1 MANSS
6 ARVMEFDSLRDL
18 LRGYATSDLGRARV
32 AALEPSLDVD
42 WIQNQQRLTTEI
54 RDFRRVGGSFEFAG
68 LIDVSRLL
76 DKSRIAGAVL
86 EALEIRDV
94 INIVDRAAE
103 WREIAF
109 NPPQGMKTEW
119 AAVRELSLGIAE
131 FGDLLRGLRNKIL
144 PDGTLDD
151 KASPQL
157 ASIRREIEKQ
167 RRSIQQSLQS
177 FLRRLSEGGAA
188 QDEVVTVRG
197 ERFVIP
203 VKAEHKRRVQGV
215 VHGASSSGQ
224 TVFVEPLETI
234 EQNNELVRLLED
246 ELAEVHRILL
256 EMTSKIGEHAPEIS
270 RAVDILAELE
280 VQFAKAKF
288 AEDYDCVAPVFN
300 RAEGAPSLSLPVLER
315 QGGDVDVAS
324 RAQSLILRDARHPLL
339 ERNLKSKAPPSR
351 QKREKD
357 GAPSGLS
364 VSDESVRSTRGV
376 VPITIEL
383 EGDKCELIITGPN
396 TGGKTVALK
405 TVGLLALMAQSG
417 IPVPATRFEMPVF
430 DAVLADIGD
439 YQSIEQNLSTFS
451 AHVTNIDRL
460 SRTATSRSLV
470 LLDELG
476 SATDPEEGAALAV
489 AIAEHFLRIGCF
501 TIISTHHTS
510 LKVFAANSPGVVN
523 ASVGFDEATL
533 QPTYELK
540 LGVPGASAGINIAQR
555 LGLNPTIVQSA
566 RSRLGTQARDVGQFL
581 DQLHAEL
588 HEAEAERLRLRGRE
602 EELKR
607 EQARLATEGKREQQQ
622 KARELEKKLETLL
635 RDFEYHAREAV
646 NAVQDKAAAQRVSKD
661 AERRIAKLRRDFR
674 EQFDSSVVAHVSGAD
689 RDDPNAQPGLVQNIS
704 EGDFVKLKSVGR
716 NAKVTRQLD
725 DKHFEV
731 EVGSMKMRIAREDI
745 ATVVSR
751 AAENPVA
758 AARSKGV
765 SVVLESEPQ
774 SVPSEINVI
783 GHTVDDATR
792 EVEKFVDHA
801 FLAGLPRV
809 RIVHGSGMGI
819 LRKAL
824 RQYLQKHPHV
834 ESVAEPPQQEG
845 GGGATV
851 AELRV

>member
-1 MANSS
+1 MKNSS
-6 ARVMEFDSLRDL
+6 AAVLEFGLLRDL
-18 LRGYATSDLGRARV
+18 LRGYAASDLGRARV
-32 AALEPSLDVD
+32 AALDPSIDFA
-42 WIQNQQRLTTEI
+42 WIQNQHQLTSEV
-54 RDFRRVGGSFEFAG
+54 REFRRVGGNFEFAG
-68 LIDVSRLL
+68 LSDITRLL
-76 DKSRIAGAVL
+76 EKSRIEGA
-86 EALEIRDV
+86 ALETLEVRDV
-94 INIVDRAAE
+94 LTAVDRAAE

-109 NPPQGMKTEW
+109 HPPQGMKTDW
-119 AAVRELSLGIAE
+119 TAVRQLSSGIAD
-131 FGDLLRGLRNKIL
+131 FSDLLRGIRNKIL

-151 KASPQL
+151 KASPEL

-167 RRSIQQSLQS
+167 RRAIQQSLQS
-177 FLRRLSEGGAA
+177 YLRRLSEGGTA
-188 QDEVVTVRG
+188 QEEVVTVRG

-246 ELAEVHRILL
+246 ELAEMHRILL
-256 EMTSKIGEHAPEIS
+256 EMTRKIGERAGEI
-270 RAVDILAELE
+270 AVAIEVLAELE
-280 VQFAKAKF
+280 LQFAKAKF
-288 AEDYDCVAPVFN
+288 AEDYDCIAPVLGSN
-300 RAEGAPSLSLPVLER
+300 EHSDESYSGATGALARPPAAESVPPLSRSLR
-315 QGGDVDVAS
+315 QGKKGDSAT
-324 RAQSLILRDARHPLL
+324 LIVRDARHPLL
-339 ERNLKSKAPPSR
+339 ERNLKAKN
-351 QKREKD
+351 
-357 GAPSGLS
+357 GHI
-364 VSDESVRSTRGV
+364 
-376 VPITIEL
+376 VPTTIEL
-383 EGDKCELIITGPN
+383 GGNSRELIITGPN

-405 TVGLLALMAQSG
+405 TVGLLVLMAESG
-417 IPVPATRFEMPVF
+417 IPVPATRMEMPVF

-460 SRTATSRSLV
+460 SRTATTHSLV

-501 TIISTHHTS
+501 TIVSTHHTS

-555 LGLNPTIVQSA
+555 LGLNPAIIHSA
-566 RSRLGTQARDVGQFL
+566 RSRLGSQARDVGQFL
-581 DQLHAEL
+581 DRLHAEL
-588 HEAEAERLRLRGRE
+588 RDAETERLRLRE
-602 EELKR
+602 KESELNR
-607 EQARLATEGKREQQQ
+607 EQARLASEGKREQQE
-622 KARELEKKLETLL
+622 KARQLEKKLETLL
-635 RDFEYHAREAV
+635 RDFEYHARETV
-646 NAVQDKAAAQRVSKD
+646 NAIQDRAAAQKVSKD

-674 EQFDSSVVAHVSGAD
+674 EQFHSSVVAHISGAD
-689 RDDPNAQPGLVQNIS
+689 RDDPNAQPGLVQNVL

-716 NAKVTRQLD
+716 SAKITRQLD
-725 DKHFEV
+725 NKHFEV
-731 EVGSMKMRIAREDI
+731 EMGSMKMRVPREDI
-745 ATVVSR
+745 AEVVSR
-751 AAENPVA
+751 ASDSPVR
-758 AARSKGV
+758 AARAKGV
-765 SVVLESEPQ
+765 SVVLESDA

-783 GHTVDDATR
+783 GQTVDDATR
-792 EVEKFVDHA
+792 EVEKFVDRA